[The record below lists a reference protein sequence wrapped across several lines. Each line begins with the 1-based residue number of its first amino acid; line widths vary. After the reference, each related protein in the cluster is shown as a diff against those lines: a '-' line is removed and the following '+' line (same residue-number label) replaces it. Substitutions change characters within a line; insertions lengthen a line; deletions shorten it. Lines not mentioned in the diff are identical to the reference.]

1 MLGWHEVSGFTQTC
15 CRKHHVLVLIYLF
28 LSTLTQCPDLFLKI
42 SSGVTLRNVETY
54 NRGSL
59 YIRYFVTKPSPHTDS
74 KMSSSILSHG
84 EETHHRNTQYP
95 QTEQSFSCSVS
106 SLSVTSFPI
115 FRWCCRDAVGIERQ
129 SDSLFCAGPFEST
142 PPSLLINS
150 AAVCKSEKGGCHRE
164 TRTGHLSIS
173 SKQSSYQ
180 CDGCK
185 NGSSSGK
192 LNLRRW
198 FWGEQA
204 TYDPSKTAYLLGF
217 KCFPKYPP
225 H

>member
-142 PPSLLINS
+142 PPPYWSTLLQCVNQKKG
-150 AAVCKSEKGGCHRE
+150 AA
-164 TRTGHLSIS
+164 T
-173 SKQSSYQ
+173 
-180 CDGCK
+180 
-185 NGSSSGK
+185 GK
-192 LNLRRW
+192 LEQGICLFLLSNLVISVMVARTEAAQVNW
-198 FWGEQA
+198 TWGDGSGENR
-204 TYDPSKTAYLLGF
+204 
-217 KCFPKYPP
+217 P
-225 H
+225 HMTQVRQLIC